1 MKELSEIIQELVD
14 SSNSMN
20 QIDSKT
26 AITESKQ
33 TNKPKLNEGR
43 VVTGNKDNQTNDV
56 DVETALKRLRQLAGN
71 N

>member
-26 AITESKQ
+26 AIRYVVEAYEAGMDKAKELIKDSGELQLTECSE
-33 TNKPKLNEGR
+33 TFILN
-43 VVTGNKDNQTNDV
+43 
-56 DVETALKRLRQLAGN
+56 N

>member
-26 AITESKQ
+26 AIVTEAYEAGMDKA
-33 TNKPKLNEGR
+33 KELI
-43 VVTGNKDNQTNDV
+43 KDSG
-56 DVETALKRLRQLAGN
+56 EL
-71 N
+71 

>member
-26 AITESKQ
+26 AI
-33 TNKPKLNEGR
+33 R
-43 VVTGNKDNQTNDV
+43 YVVEAYEAGMDKAKELIKDSG
-56 DVETALKRLRQLAGN
+56 EL
-71 N
+71 